1 MADTVRDIPEQK
13 LLSAGHS
20 GISHNQ
26 DINGFAF
33 SGADDG
39 RCRITVDDGEG
50 MTALSG
56 DLLHKMSQF
65 VIGGSG
71 PCLLGCAE
79 FGGGGVL
86 RKDDLYDKQ
95 LCAVAVGELSGPPDG
110 MIRRFGSVRPDHHA
124 SYSAVL
130 RTIFHNPCRPSR
142 R

>member
-1 MADTVRDIPEQK
+1 MQRELWLIRFGTFHAQK

-71 PCLLGCAE
+71 PCLLGFAE

-86 RKDDLYDKQ
+86 RKDD
-95 LCAVAVGELSGPPDG
+95 CTTNS
-110 MIRRFGSVRPDHHA
+110 
-124 SYSAVL
+124 SA
-130 RTIFHNPCRPSR
+130 P
-142 R
+142 